1 MKKFLSVFLFV
12 FFISSCSYSLA
23 APTFNASTGQINTPS
38 ADVMRDGQF
47 SVGFYNLQHSRKVGM
62 FILGVTPKL
71 EVGFRRN
78 VYSDSSDNTIS
89 AKYSIVKEDILK
101 PGFAIGYEQGTG
113 SEGDSFYGAVSKRL
127 IWGIRLHVGIGNNK
141 YEHGFIALE
150 KSIKKIKFA
159 NIGASNVILEYDG
172 KHFNCGIRAS
182 VAKNLKVDLGI
193 KDDRG
198 YFGISYTKL

>member
-1 MKKFLSVFLFV
+1 MKKILAIFLFV
-12 FFISSCSYSLA
+12 FFISVHNYTIA
-23 APTFNASTGQINTPS
+23 APTFNGSTGQINTPS

-47 SVGFYNLQHSRKVGM
+47 SIGFYNLQHNRKVGT
-62 FILGVTPKL
+62 FILGVTPEL

-78 VYSDSSDNTIS
+78 VYNNSNDNTMS

-113 SEGDSFYGAVSKRL
+113 SEGDSFYGVVSKRI
-127 IWGIRLHVGIGNNK
+127 IWGIRLHAGIGNNK

-150 KSIKKIKFA
+150 KSIKPIKFA
-159 NIGASNVILEYDG
+159 NIGASNIIVEYDG
-172 KHFNCGIRAS
+172 KHFNYGIRAS

-193 KDDRG
+193 KKNRG